1 MTSNKL
7 RNGIIA
13 LFALSVLA
21 FSANAYSQSGGSSK
35 AKSKSTVTSAQDK
48 SKAGT
53 FQRGPRYADAN
64 NDGICDYA
72 RDSDGDGIPN
82 CQDSS
87 FVRPRDGRGRMSGM
101 GRGMG
106 RGMGSRGCGYGMRS
120 GMCDGSGPRWN

>member
-13 LFALSVLA
+13 LFALSALA
-21 FSANAYSQSGGSSK
+21 FSANVYSQSGGSSK
-35 AKSKSTVTSAQDK
+35 TKSKSAVTTTQDK
-48 SKAGT
+48 SKAGV
-53 FQRGPRYADAN
+53 FQRGPRYVDAN

-106 RGMGSRGCGYGMRS
+106 RGMGSRGGGCGMRA
-120 GMCDGSGPRWN
+120 GLCDGTGPRWK